1 MTDYHKNKLLYEH
14 SEWLMNVPLGNV
26 GGAGDT
32 NDKIYHFA
40 WVLKDNWKDKYN
52 QTQLIYEK

>member
-1 MTDYHKNKLLYEH
+1 
-14 SEWLMNVPLGNV
+14 MNVPLGNV
-26 GGAGDT
+26 GGAGDI